1 MAQSPA
7 AAPEGATDA
16 RAALTGVL
24 MLLAAACVLGFA
36 PILVKASELGPQAI
50 AFWRLAFA
58 LPVLGGW
65 LLVERRRVRVRAAR
79 AGAGEAGVPAPVRP
93 SGFKMLLLAGLFFA
107 GDLAFW
113 HAGIK
118 LTTAA
123 NATLLANLT
132 PIPVTIA
139 ALFLFGE
146 KITPRFI
153 IAGALALCG
162 AGLLSVASFQFAPE
176 RLPGDVLSALTSCWY
191 GAYLLAVRAARRAGA
206 ATVQVMFWST
216 FIATPLT
223 LGIALVSGEALT
235 PSSLSGW
242 APLIALGLIVHCAGQ
257 GGVAFGLGRTPAAL
271 ASLII
276 LVQPVVAAAAGW
288 WLFAEALVPVQWAG
302 AALVLLGVYAAQR
315 ARPALSTPAP
325 GAAKRS
331 P

>member
-1 MAQSPA
+1 MAQTHA
-7 AAPEGATDA
+7 AAPEGETDT
-16 RAALTGVL
+16 RAALTGILV
-24 MLLAAACVLGFA
+24 LLAAACVLGFA

-50 AFWRLAFA
+50 AFWRLAIA

-65 LLVERRRVRVRAAR
+65 LLIEKRRAKAR
-79 AGAGEAGVPAPVRP
+79 APEAQARP
-93 SGFKMLLLAGLFFA
+93 PGFKMLLLAGLFFA

-146 KITPRFI
+146 KITARFI

-162 AGLLSVASFQFAPE
+162 AGLLSVASIQFAPE

-191 GAYLLAVRAARRAGA
+191 AAYLLAVRAARRAGA

-216 FIATPLT
+216 LIATPIT
-223 LGIALVSGEALT
+223 LVVALVSGEALL
-235 PSSLSGW
+235 PASFSGW

-276 LVQPVVAAAAGW
+276 LVQPVVAGAAGW

-325 GAAKRS
+325 GAAKRG

>member
-7 AAPEGATDA
+7 AAIDSATDA

-24 MLLAAACVLGFA
+24 VLLAAACVLGFA

-58 LPVLGGW
+58 LPVLGVW
-65 LLVERRRVRVRAAR
+65 LLVERRRERRRSERAVGSEIPAPARPAAAR
-79 AGAGEAGVPAPVRP
+79 
-93 SGFKMLLLAGLFFA
+93 MLLLAGLFFA

-146 KITPRFI
+146 RITPRFI
-153 IAGALALCG
+153 IAGALALGG

-176 RLPGDVLSALTSCWY
+176 RIPGDVLSALTSCWY
-191 GAYLLAVRAARRAGA
+191 AAYLLAVRAARRAGA

-216 FIATPLT
+216 LIATPLT
-223 LGIALVSGEALT
+223 LGVALVSGEALA

-325 GAAKRS
+325 GAAKRGS
-331 P
+331 